1 MPIFVR
7 NERRIAFIH
16 IPKAAGTSIER
27 HFEDSGWK
35 MDFYEPCKTPWDP
48 ALHHL
53 TYDDLRELIE
63 DLDEI
68 PSFCIVRNP
77 FKRMVSEWRW
87 QRTTRR
93 STSLNFSDFVRR
105 VEVSLTQSKTYWDNH
120 WRPQS
125 DFINENINSIMRL
138 EKLNSDFPDFLAKH
152 GFDSM
157 DRIPRHG
164 RSKLGG
170 RLPRL
175 KVNDD
180 ALDRIRRIYARDF
193 ESFGYSTEPP
203 TLK

>member
-7 NERRIAFIH
+7 SERRIAFIH
-16 IPKAAGTSIER
+16 IPKAAGTSIEK
-27 HFEDSGWK
+27 HFELSGWK
-35 MDFYEPCKTPWDP
+35 MDYYEPCKTPWDP

-53 TYDDLRELIE
+53 TYDALRNIVE

-93 STSLNFSDFVRR
+93 STLLNFPDFVRR

-125 DFINENINSIMRL
+125 DFINENINSVMRL
-138 EKLNSDFPDFLAKH
+138 EKLGTDFPEFLANN
-152 GFDSM
+152 GFDPM
-157 DRIPRHG
+157 EQIPRYG
-164 RSKLGG
+164 RSKLWG

-175 KVNDD
+175 TLNDE
-180 ALDRIRRIYARDF
+180 ALDRVRRIYKSDF
-193 ESFGYSTEPP
+193 DSFGYSTEPP
-203 TLK
+203 PLK